1 MNNDSL
7 SDEDLEEILE
17 LKQEL
22 NEKIKLFN
30 EYATPESLEKA
41 KKYKEKLEKESDIF
55 GENGEN
61 LANMNK
67 KQHKETMKKLSRYN
81 KSLDI
86 VNRFNVALQKQVD
99 IDPGRLIGLTDGIF
113 GIVMTLLIFG
123 MTLPE
128 TKILST
134 GEFSSFVVSMIPNVG
149 VTILSFILLASFWI
163 SHHQLIKVK
172 SLNLPF
178 LWFNVIF
185 LASLTFI
192 PFTTSMIGTYSNFFL
207 ANLIFGLN
215 ILLSLIL
222 FIEMFKYADKV
233 NLLDYKIKESEKKY
247 TYSTFYIFLVIT
259 ILVTGL
265 SYFVSE
271 YCVYL
276 LLFIPVISI
285 IRDTNYKLNHAL
297 DDD

>member
-30 EYATPESLEKA
+30 ENASPESIEKA
-41 KKYKEKLEKESDIF
+41 KKYKEKLQKESEIF
-55 GENGEN
+55 DENSEN
-61 LANMNK
+61 LANMDK
-67 KQHKETMKKLSRYN
+67 KQHKETLKKLNRYN

-86 VNRFNVALQKQVD
+86 VNRFNATLQKRVD

-128 TKILST
+128 TKLLT
-134 GEFSSFVVSMIPNVG
+134 AGDFSSFVVSMNPNVG

-163 SHHQLIKVK
+163 SHHQVIKVK

-178 LWFNVIF
+178 LWLNMIF

-192 PFTTSMIGTYSNFFL
+192 PFTTSMIGTYSQFFL
-207 ANLIFGLN
+207 ANFLFGLN

-222 FIEMFKYADKV
+222 FIVMFKYADKV
-233 NLLDYKIKESEKKY
+233 NFLDHKIKESEKKY
-247 TYSTFYIFLVIT
+247 TYNTFYIFMVTT
-259 ILVTGL
+259 IIVTGL

-276 LLFIPVISI
+276 LLLIPVISI
-285 IRDTNYKLNHAL
+285 IRDTNYRLDHAL
-297 DDD
+297 DED